1 MRFWRYSAA
10 ALCLAAALLPA
21 ITGAHAQ
28 QNARRVALKSA
39 ESTELREF
47 YIVVNCQSILIGTPV
62 VEVLDGPEEVT
73 VTYKEGMKLPRA
85 QGCAKQVPGG
95 SIIATAKD
103 VARPK
108 ETKLTVRLNYNT
120 KMGERQLADAYIV
133 SLFPTQPSCRLQIGD
148 APQHRTGRVTGF
160 VSEEQALASTKAVEA
175 QVGAPISPAYLP
187 LQRATVADPQS
198 NFSTMAAIPKEMSVQ
213 MGDLVEL
220 NSRYRDP
227 SLPCH
232 FIPWT
237 INRLVDHAK

>member
-10 ALCLAAALLPA
+10 AACLAAAVFAA
-21 ITGAHAQ
+21 ITGAQAQ
-28 QNARRVALKSA
+28 QNARRIALKSG

-47 YIVVNCQSILIGTPV
+47 WVVVNCQSMLIGTPV

-85 QGCAKQVPGG
+85 LGCAKQVPGG

-108 ETKLTVRLNYNT
+108 ETKLTVRLKYNT
-120 KMGERQLADAYIV
+120 KMGERQSADAYIV
-133 SLFPTQPSCRLQIGD
+133 SLFPTQPSCGLQIGD

-160 VSEEQALASTKAVEA
+160 LSDEQALANTKTAEA
-175 QVGAPISPAYLP
+175 QLGAPISPAYLS
-187 LQRATVADPQS
+187 LQRVNVADPQS
-198 NFSTMAAIPKEMSVQ
+198 NFRTMAAVPKEMSVQ

-220 NSRYRDP
+220 SSRYRDP

-237 INRLVDHAK
+237 INRLIDQAK